1 MSPKT
6 RQLTSLGDGPKT
18 RPYKYIKNKLATI
31 IWTKNSITHKEGRA
45 TWEKKKNIEKKNKK
59 K

>member
-31 IWTKNSITHKEGRA
+31 IWTKNSITYKEEGRA
-45 TWEKKKNIEKKNKK
+45 TWEKKKNIEKKK
-59 K
+59 